1 MDLATRYLGLEL
13 AHPIIASASPLTANL
28 DGMRRLE
35 DSGAAAV
42 VMASLY
48 EEQIRAEDTAYALLT
63 EQGSFSQP
71 EAGSYFPELPDYD
84 RGVSGHL
91 ETLRRASEALAIP
104 VIASLNGTTR
114 DGWDEY
120 AKLLEHAGADALEL
134 NLFLVPVDLETSGQ
148 DVEASYLE
156 VVRQVKAS
164 VHIPVSL
171 KLSPFFSALGHMAAQ
186 LEKAG
191 ADGVVL
197 FNRFFQRDIDLESL
211 TLKLDVHLSTPAEI
225 HLPLVWI
232 ALLSKKLKLSLAAS
246 CGVDSHEQ
254 VVKYLLGGADAVM
267 TTSALLRHGPGHLRT
282 LITGLERWLGEN
294 GFPSVAAMRGLRD
307 ATHGENAAELL
318 RADYVKSLTTYF
330 PKRLIA

>member
-1 MDLATRYLGLEL
+1 MDLTTSYLGLGL
-13 AHPIIASASPLTANL
+13 SHPIVASASPLTSSF

-35 DSGAAAV
+35 DAGAAAV

-48 EEQIRAEDTAYALLT
+48 EEQIRAEDTAYTLFT
-63 EQGSFSQP
+63 EHGSFSQA
-71 EAGSYFPELPDYD
+71 EAGSYFPELPDYH

-232 ALLSKKLKLSLAAS
+232 ALLSQKLKLSLAAS

-282 LITGLERWLGEN
+282 LVTGLERWLGEN

-307 ATHGENAAELL
+307 ATHGESSAELL